1 MSTAWAALIMT
12 EPEIRYA
19 AGALVARKYRV
30 DGVVGAGG
38 MGVVYKVTHERLGKV
53 YAMKTLHQS
62 LASREDFVARF
73 FNEAKIHAKIDSAED
88 ADVNRQGHKNIARI
102 YDCDSAEDGT
112 PFYVMEFLHGASLRK
127 ILWYGESR
135 RFDIRRSLD
144 IAISVFDALAYAHRK
159 GVIHRDIKPDNIFI
173 HTIGPFSEVKIVDF
187 GIARILSSPAGT
199 GERFLGTIAYSPRE
213 HLLGKPPTP
222 KIDVYAATQV
232 LYLMLVGRTPFAA
245 LRTERALGQALLSNT
260 PPVAPLLTTFGEF
273 PEFLASIVASGLSHN
288 PDERPEAHVMARH
301 LRGVKDELGFGNPID
316 VNATIEE
323 LSTAVHTVVGEEGA
337 PDPSS
342 TDKERDRQAIGIAA
356 TTPAKDGDTRP
367 EGRPVRK
374 PDVSPAPPSASP
386 GEARAPVAFAHHGA
400 TAVSEVVPR
409 HPPTAPSAGDT
420 APPRSWEPPRSA
432 PEIDHDARTEAG
444 IERALVVESH
454 AVTDTAPMVDR
465 PATPKAA
472 LRAPAAGAPSGD
484 AWAARGFVDAQA
496 GTAAR
501 KPMND
506 TEPLPID
513 FMAMLEKRHPS
524 AAPNAVPATST
535 ISTPE
540 AAVRPAPALRSH
552 VPLRD
557 ILMAA
562 GTILAIVFG
571 VLSVTFIFF
580 SRSEAS
586 KHVAVPASQVAPL
599 ASVAPSAVLPVAEP
613 AAVVPTAASFVAEPV
628 PEVKPA
634 PVKRVDAIRP
644 TPSAKS
650 SNAELLEWKPPPF
663 ASAQPAA
670 PLPRK
675 KLPASGL

>member
-1 MSTAWAALIMT
+1 MA
-12 EPEIRYA
+12 EPEFRYT
-19 AGALVARKYRV
+19 AGTLVARKYRV
-30 DGVVGAGG
+30 ESVVGAGG

-260 PPVAPLLTTFGEF
+260 PPVAPRLTTFGEF

-288 PDERPEAHVMARH
+288 PDERPEAHVIARH
-301 LRGVKDELGFGNPID
+301 LRGVKDDLGFGNPID

-323 LSTAVHTVVGEEGA
+323 LSTAVYTVVGEEGA

-356 TTPAKDGDTRP
+356 TTPSKDADTTP
-367 EGRPVRK
+367 DGRPALK
-374 PDVSPAPPSASP
+374 TDPFPAPSAAELA
-386 GEARAPVAFAHHGA
+386 EARAPSRVAHHGA
-400 TAVSEVVPR
+400 TAVSDFVPP
-409 HPPTAPSAGDT
+409 HPRTAPSARNT

-432 PEIDHDARTEAG
+432 PEIDHDAHTKAG
-444 IERALVVESH
+444 LERALVAESH
-454 AVTDTAPMVDR
+454 APKRTARMPDR
-465 PATPKAA
+465 PATPKAP
-472 LRAPAAGAPSGD
+472 LRAPAAGAPSGND
-484 AWAARGFVDAQA
+484 WAARGFDAQA
-496 GTAAR
+496 GPAAR
-501 KPMND
+501 KAMND

-513 FMAMLEKRHPS
+513 FLAMLEKRHPS
-524 AAPNAVPATST
+524 ATPNTVPSTSAP
-535 ISTPE
+535 PE
-540 AAVRPAPALRSH
+540 APVRRAPGLRSH

-557 ILMAA
+557 ILLAA
-562 GTILAIVFG
+562 GTVLAIVFG

-586 KHVAVPASQVAPL
+586 KPVMAVPARQVAPL
-599 ASVAPSAVLPVAEP
+599 ASAVPSAVLPVAEP
-613 AAVVPTAASFVAEPV
+613 VPLPVVAPIASVVAEPA
-628 PEVKPA
+628 PEVKPV
-634 PVKRVDAIRP
+634 PIKRVEVTRP

-650 SNAELLEWKPPPF
+650 SNSDLPEWKTPPF
-663 ASAQPAA
+663 ASEQPAA
-670 PLPRK
+670 APPRK